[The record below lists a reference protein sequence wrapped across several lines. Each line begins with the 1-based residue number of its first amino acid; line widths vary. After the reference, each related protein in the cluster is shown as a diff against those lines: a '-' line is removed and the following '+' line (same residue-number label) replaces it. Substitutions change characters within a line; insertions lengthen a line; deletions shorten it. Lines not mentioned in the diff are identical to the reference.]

1 LTVQEAYAKARAAA
15 DRALALSPHLAAAH
29 LARGL
34 LEQVDFDWRG
44 AEAELRRATELA
56 PNDGHAK
63 FLLGNQLAIFGELEP
78 AIALTREALTTEPLQ
93 ANWYQWLA
101 VYLTAVNRVDEAE
114 RAIRTAIELQPSAAA
129 GFYEELAVIEIRRGD
144 SQAAL
149 ASATSCQT
157 PGGSCCAAV
166 IAAPLSAQWYA
177 FQPRG
182 SQIAIH
188 RLGDKLRNDSSPWTP

>member
-1 LTVQEAYAKARAAA
+1 MQEAYAKARAAA

-78 AIALTREALTTEPLQ
+78 AIAPPGRRSPPSRCRLTGINGSPYILRQSTGLMRPSGRSA
-93 ANWYQWLA
+93 
-101 VYLTAVNRVDEAE
+101 R
-114 RAIRTAIELQPSAAA
+114 RSELQPSAAA